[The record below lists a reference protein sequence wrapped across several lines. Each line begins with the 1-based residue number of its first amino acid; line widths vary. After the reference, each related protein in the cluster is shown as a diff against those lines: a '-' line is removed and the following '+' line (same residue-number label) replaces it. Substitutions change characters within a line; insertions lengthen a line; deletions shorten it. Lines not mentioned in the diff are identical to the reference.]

1 MLALLPRLSIII
13 LALFGVWGVAK
24 ISMSHWTGES
34 ACPMIGQAPICY
46 IILVGYCLIV
56 LSMYPQLKK
65 AAIVFLLGW
74 LPVVLFALAGVI
86 GELTNTFQCPQTPTG
101 IPACYFSATFSLILG
116 AISLRVFRSNEQD
129 KVSS

>member
-1 MLALLPRLSIII
+1 MRALLPRISIII

-24 ISMSHWTGES
+24 ISMNHWTGES

-46 IILVGYCLIV
+46 IILIGYSLIV

-74 LPVVLFALAGVI
+74 LPVMLFALTGVI
-86 GELTNTFQCPQTPTG
+86 GELTNTLQCPQTPTG
-101 IPACYFSATFSLILG
+101 IPACYFSAAFSLIIG
-116 AISLRVFRSNEQD
+116 IFSLLVFRNNEQY
-129 KVSS
+129 KFS